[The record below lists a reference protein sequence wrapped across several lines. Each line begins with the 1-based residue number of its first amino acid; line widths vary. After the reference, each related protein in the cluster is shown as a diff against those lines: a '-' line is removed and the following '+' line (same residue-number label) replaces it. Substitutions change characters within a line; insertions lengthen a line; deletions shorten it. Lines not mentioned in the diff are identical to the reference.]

1 MLPIVTVTVML
12 TLPWIMLGEPP
23 ANDHRRYSVVSP
35 SMFTPVK
42 LSMEIPHPVDKIDR
56 RSQEVNDIGTTHPT
70 DNKYTKYESLYRLL
84 AIAI

>member
-1 MLPIVTVTVML
+1 ML

-42 LSMEIPHPVDKIDR
+42 LSMEIPRPVDRIDS
-56 RSQEVNDIGTTHPT
+56 RSQEFDDVGTTNPI
-70 DNKYTKYESLYRLL
+70 DNKYRYELLYRLL
-84 AIAI
+84 AIAIE